1 MTDLTISENDLQTYN
16 EAMESL
22 EHHGILGQ
30 KWGRKQGPPYPL
42 DSEDHSAAEK
52 KAGWRK
58 SLEGATEKI
67 KAATEKAKAEIAAR
81 KEAPKPQ
88 IEKPAQNAAKKEE
101 TAEEKAAREKAEKRQ
116 IIDSA
121 DANTIAANASKLT
134 TQELQEAVNRMNLM
148 QQVNRNTTTPP
159 TVQDKINGAINKL
172 DQAATTVTKGIDAYN
187 KVARIYNKFQDPPLP
202 VLDGTAADR
211 AKKMADDKKAEVEK
225 KRKDLVDK
233 AVKSGDINKIL
244 QVQGV
249 ATNEELGGAVKR
261 INSINALEKMLHPE
275 ENKSNSNSNNNTQN
289 QPKQQQS
296 KQEKKQ
302 DSKPKEEAKPKQESK
317 AEETPKQTETKKSE
331 PSYVERLG
339 DLANKSVNGNNGWTT
354 PEEREERTR
363 EANRLYDEGVEKLR
377 KEAYSRRL
385 SDMATEKAWDDLL
398 ERASRNK

>member
-81 KEAPKPQ
+81 KES
-88 IEKPAQNAAKKEE
+88 KPAQNAEKKEE
-101 TAEEKAAREKAEKRQ
+101 EKKPLDKKAV
-116 IIDSA
+116 INSA
-121 DANTIAANASKLT
+121 DAKTIQENASQLT

-148 QQVNRNTTTPP
+148 QQVNSRVPTPP
-159 TVQDKINGAINKL
+159 TVQDKINGAVNKL

-233 AVKSGDINKIL
+233 AIKSGDVNKIL

-289 QPKQQQS
+289 QPKQQQPKS
-296 KQEKKQ
+296 EKKQ
-302 DSKPKEEAKPKQESK
+302 DAKPKEETKPKQESK
-317 AEETPKQTETKKSE
+317 AEETPKQSETKKFE
-331 PSYVERLG
+331 PSYAERLG
-339 DLANKSVNGNNGWTT
+339 DFANKSVNGNNGWTT

>member
-30 KWGRKQGPPYPL
+30 KWGRQQGPPYPL

-81 KEAPKPQ
+81 KESPKPQ

-225 KRKDLVDK
+225 QRKDLVDK
-233 AVKSGDINKIL
+233 AIKSGDINKIL

-275 ENKSNSNSNNNTQN
+275 ENKSSNNTQN
-289 QPKQQQS
+289 QPKQQQP
-296 KQEKKQ
+296 KQ
-302 DSKPKEEAKPKQESK
+302 DNQPKEQKESKPKEP
-317 AEETPKQTETKKSE
+317 SE
-331 PSYVERLG
+331 KE
-339 DLANKSVNGNNGWTT
+339 
-354 PEEREERTR
+354 
-363 EANRLYDEGVEKLR
+363 R
-377 KEAYSRRL
+377 KEADRKAQEELYNSNVAKLASEQKQRQMDNKEKQQAIDYFRGIQDTFEKRQANTQKVLENWDTKEEGRERTDQKYDRSRRFGG
-385 SDMATEKAWDDLL
+385 
-398 ERASRNK
+398 

>member
-30 KWGRKQGPPYPL
+30 KWGRQQGPPYPL

-52 KAGWRK
+52 KAGWRR

-81 KEAPKPQ
+81 KESPKPQ

-101 TAEEKAAREKAEKRQ
+101 TAEEKAAREKAEKRK

-159 TVQDKINGAINKL
+159 TVQDKINGAIGKL

-225 KRKDLVDK
+225 QRKDLVDK

-275 ENKSNSNSNNNTQN
+275 ENKSNSNSANNTQN

-296 KQEKKQ
+296 KQDNQPKEQKEN
-302 DSKPKEEAKPKQESK
+302 KPKEP
-317 AEETPKQTETKKSE
+317 SE
-331 PSYVERLG
+331 KE
-339 DLANKSVNGNNGWTT
+339 
-354 PEEREERTR
+354 
-363 EANRLYDEGVEKLR
+363 R
-377 KEAYSRRL
+377 KEAERRAQEELYNSNVAKLAAEQKQRQMDNKEKQQAIDYFRGIQDTFEKRQANTQKVLENWDVKEEGRERTDQNYDRSRRFGG
-385 SDMATEKAWDDLL
+385 
-398 ERASRNK
+398 

>member
-30 KWGRKQGPPYPL
+30 KWGRQQGPPYPL

-67 KAATEKAKAEIAAR
+67 KAATEKAKAELASR
-81 KEAPKPQ
+81 KESPKPQ

-261 INSINALEKMLHPE
+261 VASINTLTKYLNGEDPSANGKKQKNGE
-275 ENKSNSNSNNNTQN
+275 SQQQ
-289 QPKQQQS
+289 QPKS
-296 KQEKKQ
+296 EKKQ
-302 DSKPKEEAKPKQESK
+302 DSKPKEETKSKQETET
-317 AEETPKQTETKKSE
+317 EEAPKQTETKKSE
-331 PSYVERLG
+331 PSYAERLG